1 MKNCN
6 NVLSF
11 SLQIDIDLDE
21 VPDLIEEARRLGL
34 SYGRTR
40 GRHQIQ
46 NTFSPRII
54 PRTRQTERV
63 RANIRAGRR
72 NLSRE
77 TRARERR
84 RLFDPDQ
91 PSTSSG
97 IESIGENSRSR
108 SPDINAPSTS
118 SGRTKTTRR
127 ATTKKS
133 KTSKSKTKKRNNTI
147 LREVR
152 ITEINDEGE
161 EEEFVTY
168 VKVKE
173 TTTSTSRKRKTKK
186 RKVH

>member
-1 MKNCN
+1 M
-6 NVLSF
+6 F
-11 SLQIDIDLDE
+11 QIDIDLDE

-40 GRHQIQ
+40 GRHVVQ

-63 RANIRAGRR
+63 RANIRAGR
-72 NLSRE
+72 NLNLSRSRE
-77 TRARERR
+77 TRERR
-84 RLFDPDQ
+84 RLLFDPDQ

-118 SGRTKTTRR
+118 SGRTRTTRR
-127 ATTKKS
+127 ATTRKR
-133 KTSKSKTKKRNNTI
+133 KTRASKTKKRNNTI

-152 ITEINDEGE
+152 ITEINDDGE
-161 EEEFVTY
+161 EEEIISY

-173 TTTSTSRKRKTKK
+173 STAAGKSSKRKYK
-186 RKVH
+186 RLKVH